1 MEYGLYRISSIV
13 TEGPEIVFSPAPSHR
28 IGTRLLDLNDIT
40 GVSAVARDIAFVVVC
55 IVVTIA
61 ILLILSGVRKATQ
74 RLNEAMDRVDDLLDT
89 IVAAR
94 DSLNELRQRV
104 RSRSGVGRDNSD
116 GGFNVVTWLLT
127 PLGYVIGQRFKRR
140 SQNRQQGDEKR
151 NG

>member
-1 MEYGLYRISSIV
+1 M
-13 TEGPEIVFSPAPSHR
+13 
-28 IGTRLLDLNDIT
+28 DLNDIT
-40 GVSAVARDIAFVVVC
+40 GISAVARDVAFVVVC

-61 ILLILSGVRKATQ
+61 VLLILSGVRKATQ

-104 RSRSGVGRDNSD
+104 RTRSTVGTDGSNS
-116 GGFNVVTWLLT
+116 GFNIVTWLLT

-140 SQNRQQGDEKR
+140 SRDSETR

>member
-1 MEYGLYRISSIV
+1 M
-13 TEGPEIVFSPAPSHR
+13 
-28 IGTRLLDLNDIT
+28 LDLNDIT
-40 GVSAVARDIAFVVVC
+40 GISAVARDVAFVVVC

-61 ILLILSGVRKATQ
+61 VLLILSGVRKATR

-94 DSLNELRQRV
+94 DSLAEFRQRV
-104 RSRSGVGRDNSD
+104 RSRSSIGADNSD

-127 PLGYVIGQRFKRR
+127 PLGYVIGQRFSRR
-140 SQNRQQGDEKR
+140 SRNDETR